1 MGKNELLERVADKTS
16 LIDLHHQGRRNVIAA
31 AVLELDSGVAIV
43 DPGPAST
50 IPALQ
55 SGLRAAGIALEDVRA
70 LLATHVH
77 LDHAGACGSWVR
89 QNPKIRVYVH
99 ERGAPHM
106 IDPSRLVASAARIF
120 GDQMDSLWGEVAP
133 VPLEN
138 LQVLAGGERIDPG
151 GRRLQVAYTPGHA
164 SHHVSYYDTMS
175 GIAFIGDAG
184 GAKIRDGAMVLPAT
198 PPPDIDLD
206 ALRSSYKTL
215 LEWEPER
222 LFVTHF
228 GPVTGVEEHGANFE
242 EILAACAERVR
253 QSLQDEHDDTTR
265 SELFSAWVGAEL
277 RRKMNEEDA
286 VAYEHGAPPAM
297 SWFGLARYW
306 RKAVSH
312 ERSADS

>member
-1 MGKNELLERVADKTS
+1 MGKNELLERVAENTS
-16 LIDLHHQGRRNVIAA
+16 LIDLRHQGRRNVIAA

-55 SGLRAAGIALEDVRA
+55 SGLQAAGIALEDVRA
-70 LLATHVH
+70 LLATHIH
-77 LDHAGACGSWVR
+77 LDHAGACGSLVR
-89 QNPKIRVYVH
+89 QNPEIRVYVH
-99 ERGAPHM
+99 ERGAPHL

-120 GDQMDSLWGEVAP
+120 GDQMDRLWGECAP
-133 VPLEN
+133 VPQEN
-138 LQVLAGGERIDPG
+138 LEVLAGGERIEPG
-151 GRRLQVAYTPGHA
+151 GRTFEVAYTPGHA
-164 SHHVSYYDTMS
+164 SHHVSYYDATS

-184 GAKIRDGAMVLPAT
+184 GARIRDGAMVLPTT

-206 ALRSSYKTL
+206 AMRSSYKKI

-228 GPVTGVEEHGANFE
+228 GPVTGIEEHGANFE

-253 QSLQDEHDDTTR
+253 RSLRDAHDDTAR
-265 SELFSAWVGAEL
+265 SELFAAWVGAEL
-277 RRKMNEEDA
+277 RRKMDEEHA
-286 VAYEHGAPPAM
+286 AAYEHGAPPGM

-306 RKAVSH
+306 RKANSY
-312 ERSADS
+312 